1 MVLRKEKMTTNTFT
15 PQDIFY
21 NIVRYQ
27 VPEFQRTYIW
37 AQDEQWEPLW
47 EDVATQAE
55 NVLEKGEA
63 SRHFMGAVVLQQL
76 QTPTGGIETRTI
88 VDGQQRL
95 TTLQLLIAAIQKVFE
110 QESQGDPAVR
120 LTPLVKTPHEY
131 TGNNPEFAFKVWPT
145 IYDQQDFRRAMENKP
160 PSGEYKNSRIVLAY
174 NYFKNMAQQWLQSFP
189 EEENKRENA
198 AIALEHAVRH
208 CLELV
213 VIDLGQSDDPNIIFE
228 TLNARGTPLLQS
240 DMIKN
245 RIMHKAGIVPSDD
258 DEELST
264 GAAQLWAFGENW
276 WREEIGRGH
285 QRRPRIDTYLNN
297 WLTLR
302 NQAVT
307 KNYDEFKIFSQYA
320 DKSEEAGT
328 TIKEIAVDIAKM
340 GIIYKHIEDNDWP
353 DLESFLYRRKA
364 MGIGGIIPVLLLLLS
379 SEGPEPQLS
388 RSITA
393 LESYIVRRM
402 VCGLG
407 ATSYGQFFAGLVGKL
422 KNSDLQHADET
433 IVNYLKKQTAR
444 ANIWPD
450 DQDLL
455 KTFQSEPLYWSMT
468 PQRLNL
474 ILQGIEGNLR
484 TAMSETQTVPRNL
497 HIEHVMPQG
506 WDQHWPLPANT
517 EDKETSTN
525 NRNRIIHSIGNLTL
539 VNQRLNSALSNA
551 PWEQKQETISKHS
564 LLFLNK
570 TLLENAPTIWD
581 ETAIIERGKQL
592 HQAAIEV
599 WPHAGSIK

>member
-47 EDVATQAE
+47 EDVVTQAA
-55 NVLEKGEA
+55 NVLAKGEA

-131 TGNNPEFAFKVWPT
+131 TGNNPDFAFKVWPT
-145 IYDQQDFRRAMENKP
+145 IYDQPDFRRAMENKP

-198 AIALEHAVRH
+198 ALALEHAVRH

-245 RIMHKAGIVPSDD
+245 RIMHKAGIVPSDA

-264 GAAQLWAFGENW
+264 GADQLWAFGENW

-320 DKSEEAGT
+320 DKSEEAST

-353 DLESFLYRRKA
+353 
-364 MGIGGIIPVLLLLLS
+364 
-379 SEGPEPQLS
+379 EP
-388 RSITA
+388 
-393 LESYIVRRM
+393 
-402 VCGLG
+402 
-407 ATSYGQFFAGLVGKL
+407 
-422 KNSDLQHADET
+422 
-433 IVNYLKKQTAR
+433 
-444 ANIWPD
+444 
-450 DQDLL
+450 
-455 KTFQSEPLYWSMT
+455 
-468 PQRLNL
+468 
-474 ILQGIEGNLR
+474 
-484 TAMSETQTVPRNL
+484 
-497 HIEHVMPQG
+497 
-506 WDQHWPLPANT
+506 
-517 EDKETSTN
+517 
-525 NRNRIIHSIGNLTL
+525 
-539 VNQRLNSALSNA
+539 
-551 PWEQKQETISKHS
+551 
-564 LLFLNK
+564 
-570 TLLENAPTIWD
+570 
-581 ETAIIERGKQL
+581 
-592 HQAAIEV
+592 
-599 WPHAGSIK
+599 